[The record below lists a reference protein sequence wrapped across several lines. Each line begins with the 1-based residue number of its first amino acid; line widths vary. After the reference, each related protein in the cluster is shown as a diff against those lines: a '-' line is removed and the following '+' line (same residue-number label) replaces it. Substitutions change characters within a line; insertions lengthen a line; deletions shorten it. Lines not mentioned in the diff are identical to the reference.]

1 MPKTDFE
8 NIEPLK
14 RYRRRTDRSIELQT
28 DRSVI
33 PIKGFHP
40 LIKEGVELS
49 TQDVCYE
56 I

>member
-40 LIKEGVELS
+40 LIMN
-49 TQDVCYE
+49 DNE